1 MWTYANVGTPTMEPV
16 VVIDHETGIV
26 YTNDSIPI
34 IIGRIYRLMGKGD
47 DYLTPVSVSGRY
59 VTVKGLSDLTLE
71 DTILHSEF
79 DNIVKEL
86 MPE

>member
-1 MWTYANVGTPTMEPV
+1 M
-16 VVIDHETGIV
+16 VIDHDTGIV

-34 IIGRIYRLMGKGD
+34 IIGRVYRMMGKGD
-47 DYLTPVSVSGRY
+47 DYLTPISVYGRY
-59 VTVKGLSDLTLE
+59 VVVRGLSDMTLE
-71 DTILHSEF
+71 DTILQSEF

>member
-1 MWTYANVGTPTMEPV
+1 M
-16 VVIDHETGIV
+16 VIDHETGIV

-34 IIGRIYRLMGKGD
+34 IIGRVYRMMGKGD

-59 VTVKGLSDLTLE
+59 VVVRGLSDMTLE
-71 DTILHSEF
+71 DTLLQSEF